1 MAHLEPVTYRLDVR
15 YEGTRYKGWQK
26 LKQSDMTIQGKIEKV
41 LSQLLEEPIEIQG
54 SGRTDA
60 GVHAMNQVASFST
73 AKKVR
78 VEDLKNQMNQYLPDD
93 IVILKVEVVPSGFHA
108 RFHATRKHY
117 AYRLWTDA
125 TPPVFER
132 HVVGI
137 HSGESLDVAQ
147 MKKGVLKLLGKHD
160 FKGFSSDKTKKSTV
174 RTIERIDIT
183 KKEREIV
190 FDFYGD
196 GFLYNMIRILVGTL
210 VEIGMHKRSVDSIDE
225 IFITGRR
232 ELAGE
237 TAQPQGLMLME
248 VFYESIA
255 DRK

>member
-1 MAHLEPVTYRLDVR
+1 MTHLEPVTYRLDVR

-26 LKQSDMTIQGKIEKV
+26 LKQTDMTIQGKIEKV
-41 LSQLLEEPIEIQG
+41 LSQIFGESIEIQG

-60 GVHAMNQVASFST
+60 GVHAMNQVASFT
-73 AKKVR
+73 ATR
-78 VEDLKNQMNQYLPDD
+78 RLDLEDLKNNINQYLPED
-93 IVILKVEVVPSGFHA
+93 IVILKVAVVPSGFHA

-117 AYRLWTDA
+117 SYRLWTSD

-132 HVVGI
+132 DFVGRY
-137 HSGESLDVAQ
+137 SGESLDVTQ

-183 KKEREIV
+183 KKDQEVV

-196 GFLYNMIRILVGTL
+196 GFFFSLFMFWLLWFSLEKT
-210 VEIGMHKRSVDSIDE
+210 
-225 IFITGRR
+225 T
-232 ELAGE
+232 
-237 TAQPQGLMLME
+237 
-248 VFYESIA
+248 
-255 DRK
+255 